1 MSPQR
6 WCHWSCDLNDEEQG
20 QRKGLPGQGDS
31 KDKSPGA
38 GKDLA
43 LCEEQRE
50 ASVAKA
56 E

>member
-1 MSPQR
+1 MMTRSRDSERAFQA
-6 WCHWSCDLNDEEQG
+6 
-20 QRKGLPGQGDS
+20 KGTARTG
-31 KDKSPGA
+31 PGA

-50 ASVAKA
+50 ASVAEA